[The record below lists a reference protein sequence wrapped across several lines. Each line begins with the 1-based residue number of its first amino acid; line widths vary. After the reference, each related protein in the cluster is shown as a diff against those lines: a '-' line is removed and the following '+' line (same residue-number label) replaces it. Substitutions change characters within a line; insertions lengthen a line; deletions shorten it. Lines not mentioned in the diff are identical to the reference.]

1 MESIEDSQEKK
12 KEVEKVEVKPL
23 KKELIKNKLD
33 LISVKTP
40 NSKPDELGNSKK
52 VFYLNDYDDLSIN
65 FFNCPPDIQSK
76 DDTELEIQNFLE
88 SYHMNQVVQ
97 SLK

>member
-1 MESIEDSQEKK
+1 MGAKSAKRE
-12 KEVEKVEVKPL
+12 P
-23 KKELIKNKLD
+23 IKNKLD
-33 LISVKTP
+33 LVSVKIKK
-40 NSKPDELGNSKK
+40 SKPDELDNSKK

-65 FFNCPPDIQSK
+65 FFNCPPDIHSK